1 MPRYEFFCHNC
12 KKLFLMVLCL
22 VDYEEGDILMPPLW
36 QQGSRAVLV
45 RLQCHHV
52 EEERLI
58 IASAAVANSHLG
70 FVARLGERGRRA
82 YGFAQR

>member
-1 MPRYEFFCHNC
+1 
-12 KKLFLMVLCL
+12 
-22 VDYEEGDILMPPLW
+22 MPPLW

-58 IASAAVANSHLG
+58 IASAAVAPIPDLG
-70 FVARLGERGRRA
+70 FVARLDGEGGGHICA
-82 YGFAQR
+82 TMELIGNSELLVFGL